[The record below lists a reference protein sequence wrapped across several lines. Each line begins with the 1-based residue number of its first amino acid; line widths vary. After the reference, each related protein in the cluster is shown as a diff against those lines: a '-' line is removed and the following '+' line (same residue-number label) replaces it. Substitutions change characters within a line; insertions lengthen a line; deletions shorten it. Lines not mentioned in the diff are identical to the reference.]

1 MKDPSD
7 RTKVVVRRLP
17 PSISQPVLMEQ
28 IDGRFAGRYD
38 WVCFRQGKNS
48 QKNQR
53 YTRAY
58 LNFKRLDDVVE
69 FAEFFDGHI
78 FVNEKGTQFKA
89 LVEYAPFQRVPK
101 HWSKK
106 DVREGTIYKDPEY
119 MEFLELISKPVE
131 HLPSAEI
138 QLERKEA
145 ERAGAQKETPIV
157 TPLMDFVRRKRA
169 AKSGAQRSSGS
180 GKVSRRVLGIS
191 ASSSSPS
198 KRSSEKRKYVLK
210 DSMKKGSAKDKP
222 TYILM
227 PRREDQQLTVDKSIS
242 VPSPGK
248 KEALEDEF
256 ASETSE
262 SGKGRFVLLKGNEQE
277 VSDVSKSLLQQHII
291 TSSVRNSQTS
301 TSRQNQASGRIIRK
315 ILSKEGHADQ
325 SHVSVNHPEQ
335 QTQAV
340 NVEKD
345 KRLPRPPSA
354 ISNTKDYISRIS
366 SLASAS
372 DGDDKRYIDDKFAV
386 NNIHGSISISEKH
399 EKRTRKK
406 DRPDRGV
413 WAPRRRADRSR
424 SGDGGPSAEVTQ
436 MTDALDSI
444 SISQQAVGKVG
455 EEDMVVK
462 NVRVGRGNNLHAA
475 YEIGR
480 VERKAD
486 MSSASRSED
495 MKMYGS
501 GRVDFSS
508 LDNGSHR
515 HVGRL
520 PTRDKYGFRSQA
532 QRHESSSEWM
542 YATMHYCRFVNCGNI
557 LVVGLI
563 LSVLDNHDLSLR
575 WLKILLA
582 WRRKQRPFSSILC
595 RRATSLGIKCK
606 E

>member
-17 PSISQPVLMEQ
+17 PSMSQPVLMEQ

-38 WVCFRQGKNS
+38 WVCFRPGKNS

-58 LNFKRLDDVVE
+58 LSFKIPDDVVE

-78 FVNEKGTQFKA
+78 FVNEKGAQFKA

-145 ERAGAQKETPIV
+145 ERAGATKETPIV

-169 AKSGAQRSSGS
+169 GGAQRSSGS
-180 GKVSRRVLGIS
+180 GKISRRALGVS

-227 PRREDQQLTVDKSIS
+227 PRREDQQLTVDKSVS

-262 SGKGRFVLLKGNEQE
+262 SGKGRFVLLKGKEQE

-291 TSSVRNSQTS
+291 TSSVRNSPTS
-301 TSRQNQASGRIIRK
+301 TSRQNQASRRIIRK

-325 SHVSVNHPEQ
+325 LHVSVTHPEL

-366 SLASAS
+366 PLASVS

-424 SGDGGPSAEVTQ
+424 SGDGSPSAEVTQ
-436 MTDALDSI
+436 MTDALESI

-455 EEDMVVK
+455 EEDMVVQ
-462 NVRVGRGNNLHAA
+462 NARVGRGNNLYAA
-475 YEIGR
+475 FETSLGR

-501 GRVDFSS
+501 GRVEFSS

-515 HVGRL
+515 HVGRRVSARG
-520 PTRDKYGFRSQA
+520 PKEMD
-532 QRHESSSEWM
+532 SS
-542 YATMHYCRFVNCGNI
+542 
-557 LVVGLI
+557 LI
-563 LSVLDNHDLSLR
+563 LTEGKSFKKGPTVY
-575 WLKILLA
+575 
-582 WRRKQRPFSSILC
+582 SSHE
-595 RRATSLGIKCK
+595 RQVWVQKSGSAS
-606 E
+606 

>member
-17 PSISQPVLMEQ
+17 PSMSQPVLMEQ

-38 WVCFRQGKNS
+38 WVCFRPGKNS

-58 LNFKRLDDVVE
+58 LNFKIPDDVVE

-78 FVNEKGTQFKA
+78 FVNEKGAQFKA

-106 DVREGTIYKDPEY
+106 DVREGTIYKDSEY

-145 ERAGAQKETPIV
+145 ERAGATKETPIV

-180 GKVSRRVLGIS
+180 GKVSRRALGVS

-227 PRREDQQLTVDKSIS
+227 SRREDQQLTVDKSVY

-262 SGKGRFVLLKGNEQE
+262 SGKGRFVLLKGKEQE

-291 TSSVRNSQTS
+291 TSSVRNSPTL

-325 SHVSVNHPEQ
+325 SHVSVTHPEQ

-366 SLASAS
+366 SLASVS
-372 DGDDKRYIDDKFAV
+372 DGDDKRYIVDKFAV
-386 NNIHGSISISEKH
+386 NNIQGSISISEKH

-424 SGDGGPSAEVTQ
+424 SGDGSPYAEVTQ
-436 MTDALDSI
+436 MTDALESI

-455 EEDMVVK
+455 EEDMVVQ
-462 NVRVGRGNNLHAA
+462 NARVGRSNNLHAA
-475 YEIGR
+475 YETSLGR

-515 HVGRL
+515 HVGRRARG
-520 PTRDKYGFRSQA
+520 PKETD
-532 QRHESSSEWM
+532 SS
-542 YATMHYCRFVNCGNI
+542 
-557 LVVGLI
+557 
-563 LSVLDNHDLSLR
+563 LSLTEGKSFKR
-575 WLKILLA
+575 GPTVYSSHEDICNYALLQICQLWQHFGCGA
-582 WRRKQRPFSSILC
+582 RSISS
-595 RRATSLGIKCK
+595 
-606 E
+606 